1 MVASK
6 AKKWRKMEKDKS
18 EGTEKVRGLSSGP
31 RDKDRQRKDKKRTGE
46 KRRKREGW
54 RRPDSEQAAKNK

>member
-1 MVASK
+1 
-6 AKKWRKMEKDKS
+6 MEKGKS
-18 EGTEKVRGLSSGP
+18 EGTEKVRGLSTGP

-54 RRPDSEQAAKNK
+54 RHSDSKQAAKSK